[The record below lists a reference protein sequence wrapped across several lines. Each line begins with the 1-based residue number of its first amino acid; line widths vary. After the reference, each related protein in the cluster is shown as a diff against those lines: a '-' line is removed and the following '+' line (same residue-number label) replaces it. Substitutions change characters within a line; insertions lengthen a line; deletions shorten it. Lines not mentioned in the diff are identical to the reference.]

1 MVKFDWFIFSLE
13 SYLHGKFLRL
23 VIDNTSNGQFSP
35 STFVDLWY
43 EGLAC
48 YIFPQE
54 KRKEAKRNNMPQKRT
69 DKKCC

>member
-35 STFVDLWY
+35 STFVDLS
-43 EGLAC
+43 GM
-48 YIFPQE
+48 
-54 KRKEAKRNNMPQKRT
+54 R
-69 DKKCC
+69 D